1 MIVFDLGCT
10 DGHVFEAWFAGSD
23 AYQDQK
29 ARGLLCCPVCGATDV
44 DKAVMAP
51 NVAKKG
57 NQRVSAMSAPADITP
72 QPTEVQALLQKMA
85 SVQAEMLKSSQW
97 VGTEF
102 ASKARAM
109 EAGDIDPAIIHG
121 QTSLD
126 EARELLEDGIAVMPL
141 LLPVVPPEK
150 QN

>member
-1 MIVFDLGCT
+1 MIVFDLACA

-57 NQRVSAMSAPADITP
+57 NQRVTAMTAPADITP
-72 QPTEVQALLQKMA
+72 QPTEVKALLEKMA

-109 EAGDIDPAIIHG
+109 EAGDIDPAVIHG
-121 QTSLD
+121 QTSLN

-141 LLPVVPPEK
+141 LLPIVPPEK